1 MFVKSD
7 VELDKCLTKNRPCL
21 DWLAQS
27 LYKQVYYRDWHHSIG
42 SVLKILFFY
51 WFMALRPKYAE
62 LMNLW
67 GVLNIFIFGCQDEVE
82 FKW

>member
-1 MFVKSD
+1 MSSYSMRLFLDLLLSIKTRKMVVFHGEARAARAMFRVSKTA
-7 VELDKCLTKNRPCL
+7 KIKKKGMFL

-51 WFMALRPKYAE
+51 
-62 LMNLW
+62 
-67 GVLNIFIFGCQDEVE
+67 
-82 FKW
+82 